1 MFRNGHRPG
10 EGAAYSVGK
19 HHATE
24 ATSPPNKT
32 QAQCQAGSDKR
43 RPDSAAGTAATIAA
57 QPQIQRDALRALLS
71 YYPESGE
78 FWRAT

>member
-32 QAQCQAGSDKR
+32 QAQCRLVATN
-43 RPDSAAGTAATIAA
+43 AALTVL
-57 QPQIQRDALRALLS
+57 PALPRQ
-71 YYPESGE
+71 
-78 FWRAT
+78 